1 MSNLPEQIWADCTT
15 IIEGQWWRMDWTHGE
30 WQSSPDGGPIRYLRD
45 DLCITRAEA
54 DRMVAEAVAREW
66 AILTEAIET
75 YFDATAVWDVE
86 SHAARIRARK
96 GGAA

>member
-1 MSNLPEQIWADCTT
+1 MSDGLTPPHWGADEIRPLTEPVLRRAT
-15 IIEGQWWRMDWTHGE
+15 EG
-30 WQSSPDGGPIRYLRD
+30 Y
-45 DLCITRAEA
+45 ITRAEA